1 MTSHLQ
7 QEPINK
13 EWTKLFQT
21 EIKLHK
27 YEQGDV
33 SIVSEQKGAEMSYL
47 IQFLFLFLLHVCHI
61 QCFFFMV
68 AYNKQHYFQKTS
80 RLKMGLKSS
89 TLLHIS

>member
-1 MTSHLQ
+1 ML

-33 SIVSEQKGAEMSYL
+33 TIVSVQKGTEMSYL

-61 QCFFFMV
+61 QCFFLWLLTT
-68 AYNKQHYFQKTS
+68 NSITLRNQS